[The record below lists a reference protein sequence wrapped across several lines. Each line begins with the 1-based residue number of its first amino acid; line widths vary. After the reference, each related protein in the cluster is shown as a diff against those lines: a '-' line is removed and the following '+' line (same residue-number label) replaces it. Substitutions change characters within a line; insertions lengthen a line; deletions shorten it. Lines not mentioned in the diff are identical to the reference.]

1 MSKIILFYFLQC
13 LALIKCNS
21 ISSLKVENADYTI
34 ACSKLSAQKISNFTV
49 VNYGDMNCFDEQVIV
64 SFDLIDIKTNRSI
77 PAQAY
82 LTQNG
87 CCLVEL
93 QLTSTTCKRIRRSI
107 YIIFFLFFIFFL
119 HYFSSFLDTE

>member
-13 LALIKCNS
+13 LAMINCNATT
-21 ISSLKVENADYTI
+21 SLRVENSDYSI
-34 ACSKLSAQKISNFTV
+34 ACSQLSAQKISSFTV
-49 VNYGDMNCFDEQVIV
+49 VNNGDMNCFDEHLKI

-77 PAQAY
+77 PTQGY
-82 LTQNG
+82 LTKNG

-107 YIIFFLFFIFFL
+107 
-119 HYFSSFLDTE
+119 